1 MQHILT
7 SHNYLTKAISSFFE
21 LAVESL
27 SSLGESFIRS
37 RQVQANKQ
45 IATMVR
51 HEYPDMT
58 LIAIEDMLNR
68 QTMRLDILPKGDS

>member
-7 SHNYLTKAISSFFE
+7 SHNYLTRAISSFFE
-21 LAVESL
+21 LTFDTL
-27 SSLGESFIRS
+27 SSLGESFIRA

-45 IATMVR
+45 ISVMVR

-68 QTMRLDILPKGDS
+68 QTMRLDTLPRGDS